1 MARFACST
9 RYSAGV
15 VLEARAV
22 AVSNKQWRAE
32 VAAHAES
39 QAPRRTRHAGN
50 LGTEVSREEP
60 HTPKPLAKTLY
71 IEYLRLWL

>member
-1 MARFACST
+1 MHQRRLVADQRL
-9 RYSAGV
+9 RRRQLDGV
-15 VLEARAV
+15 GR
-22 AVSNKQWRAE
+22 
-32 VAAHAES
+32 
-39 QAPRRTRHAGN
+39 PRRFSMPIRCRQGRRAGN

>member
-1 MARFACST
+1 MPWLPLRL
-9 RYSAGV
+9 RHV
-15 VLEARAV
+15 PLPVPRATPFLQL
-22 AVSNKQWRAE
+22 KKW
-32 VAAHAES
+32 
-39 QAPRRTRHAGN
+39 RRTRHAGN